1 MTIPLDLKDA
11 FETEQ
16 TLRNMIETRK
26 VYFDHNPFY
35 VRDGSGSIVQIRFSP
50 GKQILVVL
58 LLLLAGCGSKE
69 EPTTTVVSAAPQKT
83 IQAVVFEVQQTS
95 VPIRVEVTGQ
105 VAPIFQA
112 TLSSRIQGTIDT
124 LLVREGSKVSKGQLL
139 IQLDS
144 RDLQADLA
152 RANAEVD
159 NAKAHLDRMNQ
170 LYAQDAVSKQ
180 EMENATRG
188 NSVADAN
195 RRTVEAQLS
204 YTMVRAPFNGIITEK
219 KVEAG
224 ELASPGQPLLKME
237 DPLHLRLEA
246 TVAEGD
252 LKSVSRGN
260 NIPVV
265 IDALGGQAL
274 AGLVSQILP
283 AGDPHTHT
291 FMVKVDLPRTVGLK
305 TGMFGRFQLDTGATQ
320 TMLIPSTAV
329 VERGELTSLFVV
341 GEDRIARL
349 RWVKIGRH
357 FEKDVE
363 ILSGVNVGERVLVG
377 GHQGVDGVTVEIVE
391 TAASLLGRTP

>member
-1 MTIPLDLKDA
+1 MFIA
-11 FETEQ
+11 
-16 TLRNMIETRK
+16 
-26 VYFDHNPFY
+26 V
-35 VRDGSGSIVQIRFSP
+35 
-50 GKQILVVL
+50 
-58 LLLLAGCGSKE
+58 LLLAGCGSKE

-83 IQAVVFEVQQTS
+83 IQAAVVEAQSTS

-112 TLSSRIQGTIDT
+112 TLSSRIQGTIDK
-124 LLVREGSKVSKGQLL
+124 LLVREGTKVSKGQLL

-180 EMENATRG
+180 EMENATRAYR
-188 NSVADAN
+188 VAEAS
-195 RRTVEAQLS
+195 RRAVEAQLS
-204 YTMVRAPFNGIITEK
+204 YTMVRAPFEGVITEK

-252 LKSVSRGN
+252 LKSVSRGDK
-260 NIPVV
+260 IPVV

-274 AGLVSQILP
+274 TGLVSQILP
-283 AGDPHTHT
+283 AGNPQTHT
-291 FMVKVDLPRTVGLK
+291 FMVKVDLPKTPGLK
-305 TGMFGRFQLDTGATQ
+305 TGMFGRFQLDKGLTQ
-320 TMLIPSTAV
+320 TILVPSAAV
-329 VERGELTSLFVV
+329 VERGELSSLYVV
-341 GEDRIARL
+341 GSDQTARL
-349 RWVKIGRH
+349 RWVKLGRR
-357 FEKDVE
+357 FEQQVE
-363 ILSGVNVGERVLVG
+363 ILSGLNIGERVLVDG
-377 GHQGVDGVTVEIVE
+377 SRGVDGAAVQIVE
-391 TAASLLGRTP
+391 MVASPTGKTP